1 MTKRT
6 VPPLFLALTA
16 VVALAGAAAAQ
27 QYTPPLYHAAR
38 TQDDIRID
46 GKLDEFTWAALPR
59 VGRFTDIR
67 RPDNPEAL
75 PTQAAVAWDDTNLY
89 VAFTCVD
96 PEPWG
101 TMMQRD
107 QHLWNEEV
115 VEVFLDPDG
124 DGQNYPE
131 LEVSPH
137 NIVVDLLIPRQPN
150 RSTDSS
156 IAARWDI
163 KGLQTAV
170 AKYAA
175 GWTVEIAI
183 PFASLGE
190 GGVTTAPRP
199 GDRWRVGL
207 YRIERPGG
215 PNRNARIAELQK
227 KLEGVAEG
235 AQAELR
241 KELESLQSSS
251 QALAWSPTRRSFH
264 DPERFGVVEFVL
276 RP

>member
-1 MTKRT
+1 MIPRITT
-6 VPPLFLALTA
+6 LTLLLILPGSA
-16 VVALAGAAAAQ
+16 VCPAQ
-27 QYTPPLYHAAR
+27 EYTPPLYRAGH
-38 TQDDIRID
+38 TQDAIRID

-59 VGRFTDIR
+59 VGPFRNIR
-67 RPDNPEAL
+67 RPDSTDAL
-75 PTQAAVAWDDTNLY
+75 PTQAAMAWDNDRLY

-101 TMMQRD
+101 TLMQRD
-107 QHLWNEEV
+107 QFLWNEEV

-124 DGQNYPE
+124 DGHDYPE

-137 NIVVDLLIPRQPN
+137 NIVVDLLIPRRPDV
-150 RSTDSS
+150 STDASV
-156 IAARWDI
+156 AAHWDI
-163 KGLQTAV
+163 EGLETAV
-170 AKYAA
+170 SKHES
-175 GWTVEIAI
+175 GWVVEIAI
-183 PFASLGE
+183 PWKSLAG
-190 GGVTTAPRP
+190 GGVTSAPRE

-215 PNRNARIAELQK
+215 PSRVARIEEIQK

-235 AQAELR
+235 AQPELR
-241 KELESLQSSS
+241 KELENLQGTS

>member
-1 MTKRT
+1 MTNR
-6 VPPLFLALTA
+6 LLALISLTPILA
-16 VVALAGAAAAQ
+16 ALAAAQ
-27 QYTPPLYHAAR
+27 QYTPPLYRAAR

-67 RPDNPEAL
+67 RADNPDAL
-75 PTQAAVAWDDTNLY
+75 PTQAALAWDDTNLY
-89 VAFTCVD
+89 AAFACID

-101 TMMQRD
+101 TLMQRD

-137 NIVVDLLIPRQPN
+137 NIVVDLLIPRRPGQ
-150 RSTDSS
+150 STDPNE
-156 IAARWDI
+156 AARWDI

-170 AKYAA
+170 SKHSA

-183 PFASLGE
+183 PWASLTGS
-190 GGVTTAPRP
+190 GTTSAPRQ

-215 PNRNARIAELQK
+215 PSRSARMEELQK
-227 KLEGVAEG
+227 KLEGVPAGEQT
-235 AQAELR
+235 ALR
-241 KELESLQSSS
+241 QELESIQATM

>member
-1 MTKRT
+1 MINRFIAPMLITW
-6 VPPLFLALTA
+6 VLAA
-16 VVALAGAAAAQ
+16 AAAAQ
-27 QYTPPLYHAAR
+27 DYTPPLYRAAR
-38 TQDDIRID
+38 AQDDIRVD
-46 GKLDEFTWAALPR
+46 GKLDEFTWAAVPR

-67 RPDNPEAL
+67 RPDNPDAL
-75 PTQAAVAWDDTNLY
+75 PTQAALAWDDTHLY
-89 VAFTCVD
+89 AAFTCVD

-101 TMMQRD
+101 TMMQKD

-150 RSTDSS
+150 RSTDPSV
-156 IAARWDI
+156 AARWDI
-163 KGLQTAV
+163 EGLQTAV
-170 AKYAA
+170 SKHSA
-175 GWTVEIAI
+175 GWIVEIAI
-183 PFASLGE
+183 PWKSLGE
-190 GGVTTAPRP
+190 GGATAAPRV

-215 PNRNARIAELQK
+215 PGRIARIAELQK
-227 KLEGVAEG
+227 KLEGAADG
-235 AQAELR
+235 AMPEVR
-241 KELESLQSSS
+241 KELESLQATS

>member
-1 MTKRT
+1 MRNR
-6 VPPLFLALTA
+6 PILLMLLALS
-16 VVALAGAAAAQ
+16 LAAGSLAQ
-27 QYTPPLYHAAR
+27 DYTPPLYRAAR
-38 TQDDIRID
+38 TQDDIRVD
-46 GKLDEFTWAALPR
+46 GKLDEFTWAAVPR

-67 RPDNPEAL
+67 QPDNPHAL
-75 PTQAAVAWDDTNLY
+75 GTQAALAWDDTHLY
-89 VAFTCVD
+89 AAFTCVD

-124 DGQNYPE
+124 DGHDYPE

-137 NIVVDLLIPRQPN
+137 NIVVDLLIPRRPD
-150 RSTDSS
+150 RSTDAS

-170 AKYAA
+170 SKHAA

-183 PFASLGE
+183 PWASLAA
-190 GGVTTAPRP
+190 GGVTKAPRE

-215 PNRNARIAELQK
+215 PARVARIAELQK
-227 KLEGVAEG
+227 KLEGVAAG
-235 AQAELR
+235 QQTDLR
-241 KELESLQSSS
+241 KELEGLQASS

>member
-1 MTKRT
+1 MSNR
-6 VPPLFLALTA
+6 PIALMLLTLIP
-16 VVALAGAAAAQ
+16 VAGALAQ
-27 QYTPPLYHAAR
+27 QYAPPLYHAVR

-67 RPDNPEAL
+67 RPDNPDAA
-75 PTQAAVAWDDTNLY
+75 PTQAALAWDDTNLY
-89 VAFTCVD
+89 AAFTCAD

-124 DGQNYPE
+124 DGQNYAE

-150 RSTDSS
+150 RSTDASV
-156 IAARWDI
+156 AARWNI
-163 KGLQTAV
+163 EGLRTAV
-170 AKYAA
+170 SKHAA
-175 GWTVEIAI
+175 GWIVEIAI
-183 PFASLGE
+183 PWASLGE
-190 GGVTTAPRP
+190 AGVTSAPRV

-215 PNRNARIAELQK
+215 PSRIARIAELQK

-235 AQAELR
+235 EQAALR
-241 KELESLQSSS
+241 ADLEGLQATS